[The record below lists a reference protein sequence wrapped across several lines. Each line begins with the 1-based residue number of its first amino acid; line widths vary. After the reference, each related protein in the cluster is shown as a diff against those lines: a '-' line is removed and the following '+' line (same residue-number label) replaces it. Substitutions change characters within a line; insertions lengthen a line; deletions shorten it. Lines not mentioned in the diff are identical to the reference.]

1 MTVSVILP
9 SALARLFPGAPRIHA
24 VEAATVAE
32 VVAALDEAWPGMR
45 DRICDS
51 SPAIGRHLNIFVDG
65 EKSTLATPLRPGAEL
80 LVMTAIS
87 GG

>member
-1 MTVSVILP
+1 VTVTVILP
-9 SALARLFPGAPRIHA
+9 SALARLFRGAPREH
-24 VEAATVAE
+24 VLEAATVAE
-32 VVAALDEAWPGMR
+32 AVAALDAAWPGMR

-51 SPAIGRHLNIFVDG
+51 TPAIRRHLNVFVDG
-65 EKSTLATPLRPGAEL
+65 EKSTLATPLRPGAEM